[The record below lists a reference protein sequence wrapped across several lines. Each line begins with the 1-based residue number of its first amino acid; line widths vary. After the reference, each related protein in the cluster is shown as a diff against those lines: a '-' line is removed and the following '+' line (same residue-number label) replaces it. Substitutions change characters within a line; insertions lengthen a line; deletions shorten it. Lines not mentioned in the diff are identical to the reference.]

1 MTDLCWLRQLKLYR
15 QMVIVL
21 TMGRF
26 GKNPDLEK
34 EVVSSTAGTQI
45 SIAVKCKVAKTVAK
59 SNGCRGEAASYWKKE
74 DMVGPTTQYHQQV
87 GGVRRQYKPM
97 VWRVIGEGGV
107 VNQTTQQRSS

>member
-59 SNGCRGEAASYWKKE
+59 SNGCRGEAASYLKKE